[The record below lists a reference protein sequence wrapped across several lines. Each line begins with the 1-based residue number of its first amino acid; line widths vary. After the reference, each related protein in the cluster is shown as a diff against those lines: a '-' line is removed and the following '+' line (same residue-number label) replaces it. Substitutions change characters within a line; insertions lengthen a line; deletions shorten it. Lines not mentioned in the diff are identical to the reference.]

1 MLLNQTMMLGAAD
14 VHDRYRDMRLD
25 VDDMTYEVKPEH
37 KKTLYMLIV
46 LTLSSNLQELLS
58 LEERIGD
65 VCTGLNEE
73 TISNR
78 LKQRKY
84 NCGSKS
90 TQEVEPCCVCQ
101 VIFGVTFTFA
111 KWYECV
117 YIDLG
122 ANTAGG
128 IQGRRRNGGA

>member
-1 MLLNQTMMLGAAD
+1 MLLNQTMMLGVAD
-14 VHDRYRDMRLD
+14 VHDRHRDMRLD

-37 KKTLYMLIV
+37 KKTLYMFIV
-46 LTLSSNLQELLS
+46 LTVSSNLQELLS

-84 NCGSKS
+84 NSGTKS

-101 VIFGVTFTFA
+101 VLFGFHLHFC
-111 KWYECV
+111 KM
-117 YIDLG
+117 L
-122 ANTAGG
+122 
-128 IQGRRRNGGA
+128 